1 MSIGCLMYSNRY
13 YANPIG
19 HTIGNSTRL
28 CRRKGTT
35 KLAMFCLHLRAACVA
50 IAVYHVYEFRFANNQ
65 PNVDM
70 SVDGM
75 CSSDLF
81 KLRAHTKQDH
91 RRQHKRNVRKTSLI
105 STQHTEMA
113 SQKIQAEMVFSIF
126 RCCFDNLFRIY
137 YAAAVLTND
146 VCVCVCVPDMGSC
159 FHLNW
164 NQVFIL
170 RAQRISYRPKTNS
183 GIFPHFFFSRIL
195 WSRQLGSNSNEMD
208 REIHTIHFYVSVL
221 PLFIVCIFEV
231 AQ

>member
-1 MSIGCLMYSNRY
+1 
-13 YANPIG
+13 
-19 HTIGNSTRL
+19 
-28 CRRKGTT
+28 
-35 KLAMFCLHLRAACVA
+35 MFCLHLRAACVA

-126 RCCFDNLFRIY
+126 RFCFDNLFRIY

-146 VCVCVCVPDMGSC
+146 VCVCARYGELFSLELESSFYFASAAYFVSAKNQ
-159 FHLNW
+159 FW
-164 NQVFIL
+164 N
-170 RAQRISYRPKTNS
+170 
-183 GIFPHFFFSRIL
+183 FS
-195 WSRQLGSNSNEMD
+195 
-208 REIHTIHFYVSVL
+208 TF
-221 PLFIVCIFEV
+221 LFQSDFMIASIRFEFERDG
-231 AQ
+231 

>member
-1 MSIGCLMYSNRY
+1 MSIGCLVYSNRY

-146 VCVCVCVPDMGSC
+146 VSVCVCARYGELFSLELESSFYFASAAYFVSAKNQ
-159 FHLNW
+159 FW
-164 NQVFIL
+164 N
-170 RAQRISYRPKTNS
+170 
-183 GIFPHFFFSRIL
+183 FSTFLFQSDFMIASIRF
-195 WSRQLGSNSNEMD
+195 
-208 REIHTIHFYVSVL
+208 EI
-221 PLFIVCIFEV
+221 ERDG
-231 AQ
+231 

>member
-1 MSIGCLMYSNRY
+1 MSIGCLVYSNRY

-146 VCVCVCVPDMGSC
+146 VCVCVCPIWGA
-159 FHLNW
+159 
-164 NQVFIL
+164 VFTWTGIKFL
-170 RAQRISYRPKTNS
+170 FCERSVFRISQKP
-183 GIFPHFFFSRIL
+183 ILEFFHISFSV
-195 WSRQLGSNSNEMD
+195 GFYD
-208 REIHTIHFYVSVL
+208 RVN
-221 PLFIVCIFEV
+221 
-231 AQ
+231 